1 MRFHRY
7 GLALGTA
14 LFATVPPAFADNYTL
29 TLFHTND
36 LHGRTDQYPYLITT
50 LNEAQERFG
59 EGLLLDAGDIFS
71 GTLYF
76 TEFQGQDALEFMNL
90 MGYDAFVPGNHEFDL
105 GDPQQGHQALA
116 AFFAGAEFPILGANL
131 DFSAGQEF
139 ADMLGDS
146 VSADPQA
153 GRLYDGMIVEHNGEP
168 IGIFG
173 LSTQDSE
180 TISSPGHV
188 TISDYRQ
195 ATEAMVASFEEQGV
209 NKIIALTHLG
219 YDSDPSVGNDL
230 LLAEH
235 VEGIDIIIGGHSHTQ
250 VSPPRLLSESRSG
263 EKLPSPTVI
272 GQAGEYGQH
281 LGVMQVTF
289 DENGVVVDA
298 SGELLAADDREADA
312 DAAKRLESY
321 TAEIET
327 LRDTQVSAKVI
338 STLPNPRHG
347 SGDERSVRA
356 NETAL
361 GNLIADAQLHAAQ
374 QVAPDTVMAI
384 QNSGGIREAIESGD
398 VSVGDLIVVQP
409 FGNRLTLL
417 DVTGAELLE
426 TFEIALANAPG
437 EDGGFLQVSEGVEF
451 IYDSGE
457 PSGERV
463 VSLSVAQEGAMQAI
477 DPERTYTI
485 ATNNFTAAGGDGHAV
500 LGAAYEDGRNTI
512 VGNTDWEMLRD
523 YMVERK
529 EVFYQVEGRITDVAQ
544 EVVAQE
550 GVAQEAS

>member
-59 EGLLLDAGDIFS
+59 EGLLLDAGDIFT

-105 GDPQQGHQALA
+105 GDPEQGHQALA

-131 DFSAGQEF
+131 DFSAGPEF

-146 VSADPQA
+146 VSAEPQA
-153 GRLYDGMIVEHNGEP
+153 WALYDGMIVEHNGEP

-195 ATEAMVASFEEQGV
+195 AAEAMVASFEEQGV

-250 VSPPRLLSESRSG
+250 VSPPRLLSESRAG
-263 EKLPSPTVI
+263 EKLLSPTVI

-327 LRDTQVSAKVI
+327 LRDTQVGAKVI

-347 SGDERSVRA
+347 RGDERSVRA

-398 VSVGDLIVVQP
+398 VSVGDLIAVQP

-437 EDGGFLQVSEGVEF
+437 EGGGFLQVSAGVEL

-485 ATNNFTAAGGDGHAV
+485 ATNNFTAAGGDGHTV

-529 EVFYQVEGRITDVAQ
+529 EVFY
-544 EVVAQE
+544 
-550 GVAQEAS
+550 

>member
-7 GLALGTA
+7 GMALGTA
-14 LFATVPPAFADNYTL
+14 LFATVPPALADNYTL

-36 LHGRTDQYPYLITT
+36 LHGHTEQYPYLITT
-50 LNEAQERFG
+50 LNEARERYG
-59 EGLLLDAGDIFS
+59 EGLLLEAGDLFS

-76 TEFQGQDALEFMNL
+76 NEFQGQDALEFMNL

-105 GDPQQGHQALA
+105 GDSETGHQALA
-116 AFFAGAEFPILGANL
+116 AFFAGAEFPVLGANL
-131 DFSAGQEF
+131 DFSAGSEF
-139 ADMLGDS
+139 ADMLGES
-146 VSADPQA
+146 ISADPQA
-153 GRLYDGMIVEHNGEP
+153 GTLYDGIIVEHNGEP

-180 TISSPGHV
+180 AISSPGDV
-188 TISDYRQ
+188 AISDYRE
-195 ATEAMVASFEEQGV
+195 AAEAMVAAFEEQGV

-230 LLAEH
+230 LLAEQ
-235 VEGIDIIIGGHSHTQ
+235 VEGIDIVIGGHSHSQ
-250 VSPPRLLSESRSG
+250 ISPPRLLRESHRG
-263 EKLPSPTVI
+263 EKLSSPTVV

-289 DENGVVVDA
+289 DNEGVVLDA
-298 SGELLAADDREADA
+298 SGELLVADDREADA
-312 DAAKRLESY
+312 DAAKRLEPY

-327 LRDTQVSAKVI
+327 LRDTLVGAKVI
-338 STLPNPRHG
+338 SALPNPRHG
-347 SGDERSVRA
+347 RGDEQSVRA

-374 QVAPDTVMAI
+374 QVAPGTVMAI
-384 QNSGGIREAIESGD
+384 QNSGGIREAIGRGD
-398 VSVGDLIVVQP
+398 VSVGDLIAVQP

-417 DVTGAELLE
+417 DVTGAELRE
-426 TFEIALANAPG
+426 TFELALANAPD
-437 EDGGFLQVSEGVEF
+437 ESGGFLQVSAGVELV
-451 IYDSGE
+451 YDSRK
-457 PSGERV
+457 PPGERV
-463 VSLSVAQEGAMQAI
+463 ISLKIAQEGAMQAV

-485 ATNNFTAAGGDGHAV
+485 ATNSFTAAGGDGHTV

-523 YMVERK
+523 YMLERK
-529 EVFYQVEGRITDVAQ
+529 EVFYQIEERMTDVAQ
-544 EVVAQE
+544 QD
-550 GVAQEAS
+550 